1 LWPFAKRAAAKKT
14 AHRPRE
20 AASAPLSLVHL
31 SNPKGIP
38 MKFRT
43 ATAIALC
50 LAFTQMAVPS
60 ALARDT
66 AQQFRTVEARS
77 FSQDELQRYGLSAQ
91 DAAQVG
97 AYQDAGYQV
106 QVMTPEEAS
115 QVTGGQFS
123 NSQWLVIGLI
133 VIVIVVAVA
142 AD

>member
-1 LWPFAKRAAAKKT
+1 
-14 AHRPRE
+14 
-20 AASAPLSLVHL
+20 
-31 SNPKGIP
+31 

-50 LAFTQMAVPS
+50 LAFTQVAVPS

-77 FSQDELQRYGLSAQ
+77 FSQDELQRYGLSAH